1 MVRVVREELPEELG
15 DRVPNP
21 LRVPLDVLDGLLLCV
36 VERVCVEDPVFERLD
51 TEVRELVGLP
61 LDVRDS
67 RADRLPDAENDA
79 DLLLV

>member
-21 LRVPLDVLDGLLLCV
+21 LRVPLDVPLGLLLCV
-36 VERVCVEDPVFERLD
+36 VERVCVEEAVLERLV
-51 TEVRELVGLP
+51 TEVRECVELP

-67 RADRLPDAENDA
+67 RADRLPDAEKDA
-79 DLLLV
+79 DLLPV